1 VTQNKEGGCVQNK
14 QQKQIKLSWLFLGYL
29 ITNTGSSFIWPLT
42 TIYMHETLGETLTTA
57 GIVLFF
63 NSMFIVIGSA
73 VGGRLFDKWR
83 EDVTILSGIAL
94 MTVATFGLI
103 FWHGWP
109 AFPILLVISG
119 FGSGIVITC
128 VNGFATRID
137 TKRAS
142 YIFNVMYF
150 ISNLGLVFG
159 TLGVGIFLPM
169 GIQYIFTIAFFMYL
183 LFFVIAFFEYRGKNR
198 PKNPNRAKMVKD
210 KMHITAPVFT
220 VLLTLIIIWIFYEQ
234 WQSNIS
240 AFMLDEGL
248 KVRDY
253 SFLWTVNAI
262 LIVAFQP
269 VLTFFDDWLTD
280 HLHGRLYAGFLL
292 LGGSFLILP
301 FAHKYYLFIVTMAVL
316 TIGEIVALPAVST
329 FVDLT
334 APESQKG
341 RFQGLVQ
348 GCAAAGRALGPLIG
362 ALVIERTS
370 YDFLFIAATV
380 VIAASVLLFSVT
392 NLTARHKAKA

>member
-1 VTQNKEGGCVQNK
+1 M
-14 QQKQIKLSWLFLGYL
+14 GYL

-42 TIYMHETLGETLTTA
+42 TIYMHETLGEPLTTA

-63 NSMFIVIGSA
+63 NSMFIVVGSA

-83 EDVTILSGIAL
+83 EDITILAGIGL
-94 MTVATFGLI
+94 MTLATFGLI

-109 AFPILLVISG
+109 AFPILLIISG
-119 FGSGIVITC
+119 FGSGVVITC
-128 VNGFATRID
+128 VNGFATRIH

-159 TLGVGIFLPM
+159 TLGVGIFLPL
-169 GIQYIFTIAFFMYL
+169 GIQYIFAIAFAMYL
-183 LFFVIAFFEYRGKNR
+183 LFFIIAFFEYRGKNR
-198 PKNPNRAKMVKD
+198 ERKAVRIKQAKD
-210 KMHITAPVFT
+210 KMQIGAPVLT

-248 KVRDY
+248 KISDY

-269 VLTFFDDWLTD
+269 VLTFFDDWLAK
-280 HLHGRLYAGFLL
+280 HLHGRLYVGFALI
-292 LGGSFLILP
+292 GGSFLILP
-301 FAHKYYLFIVTMAVL
+301 FAHQYWVFIVTMGVL
-316 TIGEIVALPAVST
+316 TLGEITALPAVST

-334 APESQKG
+334 APEHQKG

-348 GCAAAGRALGPLIG
+348 GCAATGRALGPLIG

-370 YDFLFIAATV
+370 YEFLFIAATI
-380 VIAASVLLFSVT
+380 VIAASVLLFSGT
-392 NLTARHKAKA
+392 NLAARKKD